1 MMNALCRSA
10 LAPLARRASIG
21 SARFSTLLTQRDAGV
36 LTVTLNRPSQMNAFN
51 TTMRDEIIEVIGS
64 AQADDETRV
73 ILVTGAGKAFCA
85 GADLGLSD
93 PEPRG
98 FADALGDYDGS
109 ELSVPADHA
118 GMVSLRAMQSSKPL
132 IAAVNGVAVGVG
144 STMLLPF
151 DYIFASEAARFQ
163 FIFTRLGIVPEGYS
177 TFFLPKLVGM
187 RTALDWLVSGRSV
200 SATEALEKGLV
211 NRVCAPE
218 CLLPE
223 AADFAAKLASTTS
236 PVAVALTRQML
247 WDFSGG
253 AVDAREAHQIE
264 SKNLCH
270 LMLRGDASE
279 GVASLL
285 AKRRP
290 SFPMAVSSDMPPWH
304 KHTIRS
310 IEHVARVEEHHVR
323 DAS

>member
-1 MMNALCRSA
+1 
-10 LAPLARRASIG
+10 
-21 SARFSTLLTQRDAGV
+21 
-36 LTVTLNRPSQMNAFN
+36 
-51 TTMRDEIIEVIGS
+51 MRDELIDMFSVAE
-64 AQADDETRV
+64 ADDETRC

-118 GMVSLRAMQSSKPL
+118 GMVTMQALRSTKPL
-132 IAAVNGVAVGVG
+132 VAAVNGVAIGVG

-151 DYIFASEAARFQ
+151 DFVLASESARFQ
-163 FIFTRLGIVPEGYS
+163 FVFTRLGLTPEGCS
-177 TFFLPKLVGM
+177 TYFLPRLVGM
-187 RTALDWLVSGRSV
+187 RTALDWLISGRKVDPS
-200 SATEALEKGLV
+200 EALQRGLV

-218 CLLPE
+218 SLLRE
-223 AADFAAKLASTTS
+223 ATEFAATLASTTS

-247 WDFSGG
+247 WKFSGG
-253 AVDAREAHQIE
+253 SADALETHHLE

-270 LMLRGDASE
+270 MLLQGDANE

-285 AKRRP
+285 EKRHP
-290 SFPMAVSSDMPPWH
+290 SFPMKVSSDMPTWH
-304 KHTIRS
+304 KHTMQS
-310 IEHVARVEEHHVR
+310 TQYGAREEARQHR
-323 DAS
+323 